1 MFIPSRLDRYVREGT
16 RRTVAEVRDLLSS
29 GAVRVNGAQTTDERR
44 LIFEDDDVA
53 LDGARIAPPPGHAYL
68 VLNKPLSVTSTAH
81 DPRGRAD
88 LGRFLERMP
97 AGTFPVGRLDRMT
110 SGALLFTT
118 DGDLAQAV
126 LHPDHRTEKLYWLG
140 LTEHVGDDDP
150 RLAQLTQGVP
160 VLGRLARA
168 TRVCVVA
175 RGEAFTELHV
185 TLIEGMNRQIRRMAR
200 ALGLRLDALHRESI
214 GPLTVDGLSPGQAR
228 PLVQAEVEALWEATG
243 GRELAVARRIEALV
257 RLAESSRGCGAEKT
271 RLEAW
276 LDGRLLWRSRSG

>member
-1 MFIPSRLDRYVREGT
+1 MFILRRLDRYIREATT
-16 RRTVAEVRDLLSS
+16 RSVAEVTELLSS
-29 GAVRVNGAQTTDERR
+29 AVASVNGAPTTDGGR
-44 LIFEDDDVA
+44 LIFEDDEVVVE
-53 LDGARIAPPPGHAYL
+53 GARLRLPSGHVHL

-88 LGRFLERMP
+88 LGRFLARMP

-140 LTEHVGDDDP
+140 LTEHVADDDP
-150 RLAQLTQGVP
+150 RLTGLTEGVP

-168 TRVCVVA
+168 TRVRVVA

-185 TLIEGMNRQIRRMAR
+185 TLIEGKNRQIRRMAR
-200 ALGLRLDALHRESI
+200 ALGLRLHALHRECI
-214 GPLTVDGLSPGQAR
+214 GPVTVDGLSPGQAR
-228 PLVQAEVEALWEATG
+228 HLAHAEVEALWEATG
-243 GRELAVARRIEALV
+243 GRGRAVARKIEALV
-257 RLAESSRGCGAEKT
+257 RLAESRSSGGEKA

-276 LDGRLLWRSRSG
+276 LDGRSRSRSMSG